1 MFLRSLKTFLVIIK
15 RMFAYIITIIVT
27 IFIVSIITEHMVIK
41 RLQMSPG
48 VEIKNGRCRLK
59 EGFGPEMP
67 PETQVQM
74 PRMAQRNMNEIHDNW
89 YRPFVN

>member
-1 MFLRSLKTFLVIIK
+1 M
-15 RMFAYIITIIVT
+15 TIIVT

-59 EGFGPEMP
+59 EGYGPLAQQTENPTQNPTQGLMTF
-67 PETQVQM
+67 PEQIS
-74 PRMAQRNMNEIHDNW
+74 EIHNDW

>member
-1 MFLRSLKTFLVIIK
+1 MFG
-15 RMFAYIITIIVT
+15 YIATIVVT

-59 EGFGPEMP
+59 QGFGSLVIPES
-67 PETQVQM
+67 PEQVPGQLKVS
-74 PRMAQRNMNEIHDNW
+74 RNHMMNMDRTHNEIHDDW